1 MFQQKYAP
9 NSQKALFQKEVV
21 SLIRKWCSTVQTASN
36 KKQLLLIHGPMGS
49 GKTSTLR
56 VLLKPFTVHSLDPDI
71 LRSFTDDT
79 IRGNVVSYHSKTIST
94 NKKNILLI
102 DNVELCEKTIR
113 SFIDAIYLKHEV
125 SVPIVLVYVN
135 SKLTELF
142 SDLENVTIVHFEK
155 PSLLEMNKL
164 SLEIIQYE
172 FPNWYNTLKDYSR
185 QLVYKSEFDLR
196 QLYYI
201 LEQLRLHLK
210 YPKQICDNDSNNDNE
225 ECFNFA
231 QFIDSLSVKETELD
245 IHERIRIVFSPSE
258 PYDFENVLQCS
269 LAEPQAVSNAIFQN
283 YVSLPLDLATISDIA
298 DDLSRGSTIQSR
310 IFDNQWWYLYEDLTM
325 ASCVYPSYR
334 IKMHS
339 KTCTQECT
347 NMISF
352 KDVSCNFMNSYAEV
366 KKIHLNNYVRLTKV
380 SKNTHTFFNLLSDP
394 CSCFYVAD
402 ILMTSLKKV
411 GMYFE
416 LNKKGKNISRKEKI
430 DLCNQMNKCPET
442 FAAFEVVVGIVYC
455 YVLFDVDIDTL
466 HIKRRDLQSDILQSS
481 VINLIDLK
489 VLKRFLNIFT
499 MDSFSQK
506 VLKNHTEIA
515 LQHTIIQKVLV
526 DTHHIKVDID
536 NLQVNLEDLWKFSS

>member
-1 MFQQKYAP
+1 MFQHKYAP

-21 SLIRKWCSTVQTASN
+21 SLIRKWCNTVQTSSN
-36 KKQLLLIHGPMGS
+36 KQQILLVHGPMGS
-49 GKTSTLR
+49 GKSSTLR

-94 NKKNILLI
+94 NKNNVILI

-113 SFIDAIYLKHEV
+113 SFVDAIYLKHNV

-135 SKLTELF
+135 SKLSELF
-142 SDLENVTIVHFEK
+142 SDLENVTIVRFGK

-164 SLEIIQYE
+164 SLEVIQSE
-172 FPNWYNTLKDYSR
+172 FPTWYSTLKDYTR
-185 QLVYKSEFDLR
+185 ELVSKSEFDLR

-201 LEQLRLHLK
+201 LEQLRLHLIFTK
-210 YPKQICDNDSNNDNE
+210 DPKQ
-225 ECFNFA
+225 FNFA

-283 YVSLPLDLATISDIA
+283 YVLLSLDLATISDIA
-298 DDLSRGSTIQSR
+298 DDLSRGSIIQSK
-310 IFDNQWWYLYEDLTM
+310 IFDNQWWYLYEDLTIV
-325 ASCVYPSYR
+325 SCVYPSYR
-334 IKMHS
+334 IK
-339 KTCTQECT
+339 TYTQKCET
-347 NMISF
+347 NFVVTSF

-366 KKIHLNNYVRLTKV
+366 KRIHLNNYIKLTKA
-380 SKNTHTFFNLLSDP
+380 STNTHTFFDILSDP

-402 ILMTSLKKV
+402 ILIRCFKKV

-416 LNKKGKNISRKEKI
+416 LNKKGKNISRKEKVE
-430 DLCNQMNKCPET
+430 LCDQMNQCPDT
-442 FAAFEVVVGIVYC
+442 FAAFEIIVSIVYC

-466 HIKRRDLQSDILQSS
+466 HIKRRELQSS
-481 VINLIDLK
+481 TRQFQYQQLQSSSTNLIDLK

-499 MDSFSQK
+499 MDSLSQK
-506 VLKNHTEIA
+506 VLKSHTEIA
-515 LQHTIIQKVLV
+515 LQHTLLKKVLV

-536 NLQVNLEDLWKFSS
+536 HLHVNLENLWKFSN